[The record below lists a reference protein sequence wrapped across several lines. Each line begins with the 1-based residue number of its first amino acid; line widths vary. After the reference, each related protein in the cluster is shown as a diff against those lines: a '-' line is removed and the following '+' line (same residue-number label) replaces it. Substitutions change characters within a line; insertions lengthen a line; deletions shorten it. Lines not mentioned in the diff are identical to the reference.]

1 MRWAIAIPTM
11 FAVALVQVA
20 VLDQALLAGQVRL
33 DLPLYLVVAVGLSSR
48 SSSAALAGFALG
60 VIVDLFQFGPFG
72 VHAMIYCVAGWVL
85 AESRERVLQEGVGFS
100 VMQGTLATLAVTGL
114 TWLLG
119 AVFGLR
125 PLALNQGPWRVLV
138 NLAMIGLFGG
148 IAVGP
153 MTRLAHMMSVGF
165 SAGREQHPV
174 RI

>member
-11 FAVALVQVA
+11 FAVTFVQVA
-20 VLDQALLAGQVRL
+20 VLDQALLGGQVRL

-48 SSSAALAGFALG
+48 SSSAALAGFVLG

-72 VHAMIYCVAGWVL
+72 IHAMIYCVAGWVL

-119 AVFGLR
+119 SVFGQR

-138 NLAMIGLFGG
+138 NLAMIGLLGG
-148 IAVGP
+148 MAVGP
-153 MTRLAHMMSVGF
+153 MTRLANMMSVGF
-165 SAGREQHPV
+165 SAGREKHPV